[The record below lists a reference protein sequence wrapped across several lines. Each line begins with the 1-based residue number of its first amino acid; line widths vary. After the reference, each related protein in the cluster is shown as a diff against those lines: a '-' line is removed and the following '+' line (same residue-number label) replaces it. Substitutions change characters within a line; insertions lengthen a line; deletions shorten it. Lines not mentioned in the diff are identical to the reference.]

1 MTGVTLFGVPID
13 CVGEPVGTVR
23 TPGVLRDAGVVDALG
38 ASDLGDLD
46 VFLGPA
52 ERDPAT
58 GIVGSDSVLDL
69 TRTVRIATADALDDH
84 GKLVVLGGCCTLQV
98 GAMAGVRDRYP
109 HARLVFLDGHLDL
122 YDGETS
128 PAGEAADM
136 PVAVLLGRGP
146 RAWGAVVDAPV
157 LEPADVSLVG
167 FRDHEEARDF
177 GSITPEDL
185 PGITAIDTEGV
196 RARGIESTVAE
207 VAPLGDDRRYWVFT
221 DVDVLDPGEL
231 SVDAPQ
237 PDGLHWSELTD
248 LLRPLVHD
256 PRCLGITLACYN
268 PDLDSDGSGARKVVD
283 LLANVVPT

>member
-23 TPGVLRDAGVVDALG
+23 TPGVLREAGVVDALG
-38 ASDLGDLD
+38 ARDLGDLD

-52 ERDPAT
+52 ERDAVT

-69 TRTVRIATADALDDH
+69 TRTVRRATADALDDD

-98 GAMAGVRDRYP
+98 GATAGVRDRHP
-109 HARLVFLDGHLDL
+109 DARLVFVDGHMDL

-128 PAGEAADM
+128 PGGEAADM
-136 PVAVLLGRGP
+136 PLAVLLGRGP
-146 RAWGAVVDAPV
+146 DAWGDVVEAPV

-167 FRDHEEARDF
+167 FRDLEEARDF

-185 PGITAIDTEGV
+185 PGLTAIDTEGV
-196 RARGIESTVAE
+196 RARGIEGTVAE
-207 VAPLGDDRRYWVFT
+207 AAPSDDRRYWVFT

-231 SVDAPQ
+231 TVDAPQ

-268 PDLDSDGSGARKVVD
+268 PDLDPDGAGARKVVA
-283 LLANVVPT
+283 LLADVVPT